1 MSEDRFVSIIVI
13 PDEARDGGRTFR
25 LTHRRFRLLKWVGA
39 FGLIAV
45 ALLAGSWGYM
55 AIQVARVEELEAELT
70 ELRVDREALAVLS
83 TELEEIEGRYRTIRS
98 LFGVDTLA
106 VASNLWMPPPSGRS
120 SSAESDEPGNLP
132 NSWPLTVRGFVTQV
146 LLEGVDGA
154 HPGLDIAVPS
164 DTYVRAAGGGTVLEV
179 GEDEIYGRYVVI
191 DHGSGYQSRYAHAS
205 QTLVS
210 AAQRVRRNE
219 VIALSGSTGRSTA
232 PHLHFE
238 IRLNGEAVNP
248 LTMVRQP

>member
-1 MSEDRFVSIIVI
+1 
-13 PDEARDGGRTFR
+13 
-25 LTHRRFRLLKWVGA
+25 
-39 FGLIAV
+39 
-45 ALLAGSWGYM
+45 M
-55 AIQVARVEELEAELT
+55 AMQLGQLEALQAELK
-70 ELRVDREALAVLS
+70 EVRVDREALAALS
-83 TELEEIEGRYRTIRS
+83 VELGEVEGRYRVIRA
-98 LFGVDTLA
+98 LFGLDSLA
-106 VASNLWMPPPSGRS
+106 AASNLWLPPWSGRS
-120 SSAESDEPGNLP
+120 STAESDDSGNLP
-132 NSWPLTVRGFVTQV
+132 NGWPLAVRGFVTQV

-164 DTYVRAAGGGTVLEV
+164 DSYVRAAGGGTVLEV

-205 QTLVS
+205 QTLVVP
-210 AAQRVRRNE
+210 AQRVRRNE

-238 IRLNGEAVNP
+238 IRLDGEAVDP